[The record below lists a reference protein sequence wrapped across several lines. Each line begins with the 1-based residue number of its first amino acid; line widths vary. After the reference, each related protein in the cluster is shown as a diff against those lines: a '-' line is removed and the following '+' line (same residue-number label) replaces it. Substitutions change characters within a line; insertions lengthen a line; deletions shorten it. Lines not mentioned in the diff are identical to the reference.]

1 MFAIDDGGSRLLT
14 GGVAIADVEY
24 MIIIMYS
31 ALHYQCCSTGD
42 RDSDKSAAEY
52 RGFRNGSAKR
62 TVSVHLHAA
71 LVRYGVP
78 RTRRGS

>member
-1 MFAIDDGGSRLLT
+1 
-14 GGVAIADVEY
+14 

-31 ALHYQCCSTGD
+31 ALHYQCCSTRD
-42 RDSDKSAAEY
+42 RDSDKSAVEY

-71 LVRYGVP
+71 LVRYGGP